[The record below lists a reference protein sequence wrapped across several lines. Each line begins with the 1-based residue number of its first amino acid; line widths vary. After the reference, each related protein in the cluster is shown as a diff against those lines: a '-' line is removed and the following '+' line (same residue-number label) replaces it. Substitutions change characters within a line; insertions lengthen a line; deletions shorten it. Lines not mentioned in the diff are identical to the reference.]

1 MRPLYHPPV
10 SEITVEGIL
19 YALADPARVAILAQL
34 ANSDCEQN
42 CAAFAK
48 LAGKN
53 LPKSTLSQH
62 FKILRESGLIR
73 SERVGVEM
81 RNTTRY
87 HEFKGKFTPMIDAI
101 LKAYT
106 TQKRQKA

>member
-19 YALADPARVAILAQL
+19 YALSDPARVEILAQL
-34 ANSDCEQN
+34 SNADCEQT
-42 CAAFAK
+42 CKSFAK
-48 LAGKN
+48 MGSKK

-62 FKILRESGLIR
+62 FKILREAGLIR

-81 RNTTRY
+81 RNRPRCS
-87 HEFKGKFTPMIDAI
+87 ELKGKFAPMIESI
-101 LKAYT
+101 LKAYAS
-106 TQKRQKA
+106 QKRQKA

>member
-19 YALADPARVAILAQL
+19 YALSDPVRMQIFLQL
-34 ANSDCEQN
+34 VQSSECGLN
-42 CAAFAK
+42 CSKFIQ
-48 LAGKN
+48 LGTTE

-73 SERVGVEM
+73 SERKGVELQ
-81 RNTTRY
+81 NYTRCA
-87 HEFKGKFTPMIDAI
+87 ELKKPFGAMIDAI
-101 LKAYT
+101 VHAYVRE
-106 TQKRQKA
+106 QKR